1 MQGRVGQREVICHRT
16 RHAGPRSGPL
26 LGWSLHIYSKSC
38 VELFASSP
46 RPAPA
51 GGVGENRVPKPS
63 LPERGAVPKR
73 VPICRQTRFR
83 RATVVALCKRRRL
96 SFPSN
101 CRRAAPAGSGR
112 TLCHNRSRSL
122 DFRLPAGSKKYFAG
136 AEQRRDAGGA
146 IAGTALEVVDRR
158 ENRRTLGRRD
168 LSQGSEC
175 QRPLRGTSPV
185 RLLLT
190 CMICP
195 PSTGHAGAHIIAP
208 PARLHAGAVL
218 SVIQWW
224 RQEISLCA
232 PIASEAFR

>member
-1 MQGRVGQREVICHRT
+1 MPAHGQAPYWVG
-16 RHAGPRSGPL
+16 AF
-26 LGWSLHIYSKSC
+26 IYIRKAVWNC
-38 VELFASSP
+38 L
-46 RPAPA
+46 RPVPA
-51 GGVGENRVPKPS
+51 R
-63 LPERGAVPKR
+63 
-73 VPICRQTRFR
+73 
-83 RATVVALCKRRRL
+83 
-96 SFPSN
+96 
-101 CRRAAPAGSGR
+101 
-112 TLCHNRSRSL
+112 
-122 DFRLPAGSKKYFAG
+122 RLPAGLGRIGSLNPRCQKEAQCRKECLSAAKPAFGEQPSSHSVKGADYLFRPTAAGRLRRVQDEHCATTDPAAWISASLRVPKYFAG
-136 AEQRRDAGGA
+136 AEQRRDAVGA